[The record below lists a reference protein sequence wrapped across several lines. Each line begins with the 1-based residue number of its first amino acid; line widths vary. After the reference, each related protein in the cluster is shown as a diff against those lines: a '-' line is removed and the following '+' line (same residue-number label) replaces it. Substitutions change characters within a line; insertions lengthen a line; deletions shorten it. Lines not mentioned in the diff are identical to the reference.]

1 MMKQTKIAATAFL
14 LLFGAAGC
22 DLDVQNPNAPEQE
35 RALANPGDVE
45 ALVGGSWWSWY
56 QAQHNFNISLS
67 PMLST
72 MSFQH
77 SAFPANF
84 GMVDYSTIP
93 RAPTINSTANPN
105 YGNISGTWTQAY
117 RAVAAVNDGLR
128 AIDAGL
134 VDLGPAATRARAYG
148 KFVQGVGHGTIAMLY
163 NAGPIV
169 DETTDLT
176 QTQEFVSYQ
185 ELLQAA
191 LGYLD
196 QAISLAG
203 GGFHE
208 PIPYDWM
215 IMAEPVTA
223 GQLIRM
229 ANSYKAMLRVANART
244 PAEAANIN
252 WAAVVQEINA
262 GITDD
267 VMFRFDGN
275 TRWFGSLYYTLL
287 GGWSQLNY
295 TVHGMADQSGK
306 YQEWMALPAGQRH
319 PNLPSGAFLIITPDK
334 RFPQGATLAAQLA
347 DLRPHPDMRFQIP
360 RNAAGAV
367 NTGDQWARDDRGTW
381 RWSYYRDRRSPGL
394 YADEGDVTPYISYRE
409 QRLLKAEAHIRLNQQ
424 AEAAAIINE
433 TRVPAGLNA
442 TNAAGLNS
450 SCVPKLPNGSCG
462 NLLEMLKWE
471 RRMMASHEGQYL
483 MSTMYFDSRRWGDLM
498 EGTVLNWPIPC
509 RDAQLEPGMT
519 CENYGGTLE
528 WGAPVGTYGY

>member
-1 MMKQTKIAATAFL
+1 
-14 LLFGAAGC
+14 
-22 DLDVQNPNAPEQE
+22 
-35 RALANPGDVE
+35 
-45 ALVGGSWWSWY
+45 VG
-56 QAQHNFNISLS
+56 
-67 PMLST
+67 
-72 MSFQH
+72 
-77 SAFPANF
+77 
-84 GMVDYSTIP
+84 
-93 RAPTINSTANPN
+93 
-105 YGNISGTWTQAY
+105 
-117 RAVAAVNDGLR
+117 
-128 AIDAGL
+128 
-134 VDLGPAATRARAYG
+134 
-148 KFVQGVGHGTIAMLY
+148 
-163 NAGPIV
+163 
-169 DETTDLT
+169 
-176 QTQEFVSYQ
+176 YQ
-185 ELLQAA
+185 ELLEAA

-215 IMAEPVTA
+215 IMSEPVTA

-295 TVHGMADQSGK
+295 MVHGMADQSGK

-319 PNLPSGAFLIITPDK
+319 PNLASGAFLIITPDK
-334 RFPQGATLAAQLA
+334 RFPQGATLAAQHA

-360 RNAAGAV
+360 RNAAGAANV
-367 NTGDQWARDDRGTW
+367 GDQWARDDRGTW
-381 RWSYYRDRRSPGL
+381 RWSYYRDRRSAGL
-394 YADEGDVTPYISYRE
+394 YADEGDITPYISYRE
-409 QRLLKAEAHIRLNQQ
+409 QQLLKAEAHIRLNQQ
-424 AEAAAIINE
+424 AEAAAIINQ
-433 TRVPAGLNA
+433 TRVAAGLNA

-471 RRMMASHEGQYL
+471 RRMMASHEGQY
-483 MSTMYFDSRRWGDLM
+483 MMATMYFDGRRWGDLM

-509 RDAQLEPGMT
+509 RDAQLEPGMA
-519 CENYGGTLE
+519 CDNFGGTLE